1 MTHTPGPWKA
11 APKGD
16 GWHITAEAPKGLY
29 GLYTFIATVHGMRGA
44 DAKLIAAS
52 PNLLA
57 LARQYASECC
67 DCAGARITPDGNGG
81 DEHCTACDD
90 IWAVIDLAEGRS

>member
-29 GLYTFIATVHGMRGA
+29 GLYTFI
-44 DAKLIAAS
+44 
-52 PNLLA
+52 LLA
-57 LARQYASECC
+57 VARQYAAECATCDGTGTAASMELSEPRGR
-67 DCAGARITPDGNGG
+67 DCPDCTDIRQVIAKATGA
-81 DEHCTACDD
+81 A
-90 IWAVIDLAEGRS
+90 